1 VPFPRNPRFVDR
13 VSQLD
18 LLESKVFAKEQ
29 RQKIAITGLGGMG
42 KTQIALELAFRIRNK
57 YEGCSVFWI
66 PATSPENIQQAL
78 VNIGRE
84 LGILDGSSQNDVR
97 KLMQS
102 HLSQESTG
110 QWLLIIDNIDDVEL
124 WDNELKKFLPVS
136 PRGSIVCTTRTRR
149 VAVKIATNNVI
160 NVSQMGKE
168 MAMQL
173 LRKSLIQE
181 DLLTGSSDA
190 MELLD
195 QLTFLPLAIVQAAAY
210 INANEITLSDYL
222 SLLQNQEQDAVE
234 LLNEDFDDD
243 WRYKDIK
250 NPVTTTW
257 LISFEHILQ
266 HYPLAA
272 DYLAF
277 MSCILPKDIP
287 LSILIPGPSR
297 KQEMEAIGTLTA
309 YSFVS
314 KRSADEALDIHRLV
328 QLATRN
334 WLKMKNEWSF
344 WTQKAFERLNEIL
357 PYDDIKKWRVWSD
370 YLPHAI
376 HVAELPGYEEEGN
389 RLKLLVRIACCEKEL
404 GRYSTAEWAQR
415 KLLSINQSK
424 HGPED
429 EWTLESTS
437 MLAAI
442 LRLQGNY
449 TESEILFRRVMEGR
463 EKVLGL
469 DDPSTLISVGNLG
482 ALLVQQ
488 GRYTEGEAMHRRA
501 IEGKVKVL
509 GPDHLST
516 LISIVNL
523 GGSLVQ
529 QGRYTEG
536 EAMHRRAI
544 EGKVKVLGPD
554 HLSTLISI
562 NNLGGLLVQQGKYTE
577 GEAMHRRAIEG
588 KVKVLGPDHLSTL
601 ISIDHLAMALRGQGK
616 YTKAEEARRRAIRG
630 KEKLLGP
637 EHLETVT
644 NASVLGSVLIQQR
657 KYKEAQEV
665 SRGGAGGREKVLEL
679 EHLDTLMSRN
689 YLAVAYAGAGRL
701 DEAEALLKEVLQIRT
716 IKSALGYPLML
727 LSMGNV
733 ATVYWNRGR
742 LYEAEPMEAVLK
754 HRVNLEA
761 INRGS
766 VSCMEILAC
775 SSKEMGNV
783 RKTIPLKEGCY
794 DRRVAVL
801 GSEHSYTIDNGKWL
815 AQWRL
820 DLENKTKNHKNLEG

>member
-1 VPFPRNPRFVDR
+1 VPFPRNPKFVDR

-18 LLESKVFAKEQ
+18 LLESKIFAKEQ
-29 RQKIAITGLGGMG
+29 RQKIAVTGLGGMG
-42 KTQIALELAFRIRNK
+42 KTQIALELAFRTRNK

-78 VNIGRE
+78 TNIGRE
-84 LGILDGSSQNDVR
+84 LGILDVNSQNDAR
-97 KLMQS
+97 KLVQS

-124 WDNELKKFLPVS
+124 WDNELKEFLPVS

-160 NVSQMGKE
+160 DVSQMDKE

-190 MELLD
+190 MELLE

-210 INANEITLSDYL
+210 INANEMTLSDYL
-222 SLLQNQEQDAVE
+222 SLLQDQEQDAVE

-357 PYDDIKKWRVWSD
+357 PDGDLETWRVWSD

-376 HVAELPGYEEEGN
+376 HIVGLPGYEEEEN
-389 RLKLLVRIACCEKEL
+389 RLQLLYRIAQCEIDL

-415 KLLSINQSK
+415 TLLKINQSK

-429 EWTLESTS
+429 ERTLMNTS
-437 MLAAI
+437 MLADI
-442 LRLQGNY
+442 LRFQGNY
-449 TESEILFRRVMEGR
+449 TESEILC
-463 EKVLGL
+463 
-469 DDPSTLISVGNLG
+469 
-482 ALLVQQ
+482 
-488 GRYTEGEAMHRRA
+488 RRA
-501 IEGKVKVL
+501 IEGKEKIL

-516 LISIVNL
+516 LTEVDNLTIVLRN
-523 GGSLVQ
+523 
-529 QGRYTEG
+529 
-536 EAMHRRAI
+536 
-544 EGKVKVLGPD
+544 
-554 HLSTLISI
+554 
-562 NNLGGLLVQQGKYTE
+562 QGKYTE
-577 GEAMHRRAIEG
+577 
-588 KVKVLGPDHLSTL
+588 
-601 ISIDHLAMALRGQGK
+601 
-616 YTKAEEARRRAIRG
+616 AEEACRRVIEK

-637 EHLETVT
+637 EHLKTLT
-644 NASVLGSVLIQQR
+644 SVSLLGLVLLHQR

-665 SRGGAGGREKVLEL
+665 CLRGAEGREKVLGPG
-679 EHLDTLMSRN
+679 HLDTLLSKN
-689 YLAVAYAGAGRL
+689 DLALAYAHTGRL
-701 DEAEALLKEVLQIRT
+701 DEAEALSKQVLEIQKIKLGLNHVLTLKSIE
-716 IKSALGYPLML
+716 
-727 LSMGNV
+727 
-733 ATVYWNRGR
+733 TVVRVYVYQGR
-742 LYEAEPMEAVLK
+742 LYEAEPMEAEA
-754 HRVNLEA
+754 LEISRKKLGA
-761 INRGS
+761 NHPRML
-766 VSCMEILAC
+766 VSMNNLAC
-775 SSKEMGNV
+775 IWKGMGDV
-783 RKTIPLKEGCY
+783 EKAIPLMEECHNRMK
-794 DRRVAVL
+794 AVL
-801 GSEHSYTIDNGKWL
+801 GSEHPNTINSGKAL
-815 AQWRL
+815 VHWRL
-820 DLENKTKNHKNLEG
+820 ELENKTKNHKNSEG